1 MLKYIGLFVFASCFI
16 IGLQASP
23 TTVCNTAVQET
34 TFLMDLEENPSC
46 IPQATLN
53 LLMKKGAEAFEVNY
67 PDMCLAYDKGLLTI
81 DSTPMGNGVTSYT
94 LTFQGCAVCVFDTD
108 L

>member
-23 TTVCNTAVQET
+23 TTVSNTAVQET
-34 TFLMDLEENPSC
+34 TFLMELDELSPI
-46 IPQATLN
+46 IPQGTLN
-53 LLMKKGAEAFEVNY
+53 LLLKKGSDAFEVNY